1 MDPDLYMIREEGGE
15 RPEAGA
21 VRDELDNQASSSKKL
36 RKIFQKKVFEIFP
49 KTFRDLQRSSKTYRD
64 KLAIQVSSE
73 SCCWILIALD
83 HRVNCPNSR

>member
-21 VRDELDNQASSSKKL
+21 VRDELDNQASGSKNL
-36 RKIFQKKVFEIFP
+36 ERFFRKVFEIVP

-64 KLAIQVSSE
+64 KLTIQASSE

>member
-21 VRDELDNQASSSKKL
+21 VRDELDNQASCSKNL
-36 RKIFQKKVFEIFP
+36 ERFFRKVFEIFP

-64 KLAIQVSSE
+64 KLTIQASSG
-73 SCCWILIALD
+73 LLLD
-83 HRVNCPNSR
+83 LNRA